1 MGFAGISVLSRGDTF
16 NSQMP
21 YDQLFQWRERAGA
34 AGGPEA
40 AAPTS
45 EPEQEVVPTGRRENY
60 RSFKLGQHE
69 KCLAE

>member
-1 MGFAGISVLSRGDTF
+1 
-16 NSQMP
+16 MP

-45 EPEQEVVPTGRRENY
+45 EQEVVPTGRRENY
-60 RSFKLGQHE
+60 SMKNVWQSGESTGALDE
-69 KCLAE
+69 KKD